1 LKTENFVEELR
12 WRGLIHDITPSTE
25 DFLLNNPTSGY
36 IGFDPTADSLHI
48 GNLVQIMTLVHFQKC
63 GHRPII
69 LIGGATGMIGDPSGK
84 SKERKFLDEE
94 TLIKNQEKIKSQ
106 FEKFLNFSGNNS
118 AKILNNITWFKKF
131 NTLEFLRKV
140 GKHISVNYMMA
151 KDSVKNR
158 LESGI
163 SFTEFTYQLIQ
174 GYDFYWLWKNEDVK
188 IQFGGSDQWGNI
200 LTGNELI
207 RRIESGESYALTTPL
222 ITKSDGGKFGKTEE
236 GNVWLD
242 ENRTSPYKFYQF
254 WINISDEDAKVFI
267 KIFTHKSQKEID
279 KLISDHEKEPH
290 LRILQNSLAE
300 EITQTVHDQ
309 EKLKIAKSTSKVL
322 FGKFQKED
330 FDLLEE
336 GVMESLS
343 TAVPCVKVRRK
354 NLKNDFKSILT
365 ENSNFEIFKSKSELV
380 RLIKNNGLSIN
391 KEKVTVDDFD
401 ISGKLKFNKYLLL
414 QKGKKNYT
422 FIIVE

>member
-1 LKTENFVEELR
+1 MKKENFVDELR

-25 DFLLNNPTSGY
+25 DFLLNNSTSGY

-94 TLIKNQEKIKSQ
+94 TLIKNQEKIRTQ

-343 TAVPCVKVRRK
+343 TAVPCVKVSRK
-354 NLKNDFKSILT
+354 NLKNDFKTILT

-391 KEKVTVDDFD
+391 KEKVTGDNFNMSD
-401 ISGKLKFNKYLLL
+401 KLKFNKYLLL

>member
-1 LKTENFVEELR
+1 MKNFVEELK

-25 DFLLNNPTSGY
+25 EYLLKNTTSGY

-63 GHRPII
+63 GHKPII

-84 SKERKFLDEE
+84 SKERKFLDEK
-94 TLIKNQEKIKSQ
+94 TLNNNQNKIRSQ
-106 FEKFLNFSGNNS
+106 FEKFLDFNGDNS
-118 AKILNNITWFKKF
+118 ASIVNNKTWFENF
-131 NTLEFLRKV
+131 NLLDFLRKV

-158 LESGI
+158 LETGI
-163 SFTEFTYQLIQ
+163 SFTEFSYQLIQ
-174 GYDFYWLWKNEDVK
+174 GYDFYWLWKNKDVK

-207 RRIESGESYALTTPL
+207 RRIDGGESFALTTPL

-242 ENRTSPYKFYQF
+242 ETKTSPYKFYQF
-254 WINISDEDAKVFI
+254 WINVSDEDAMTFI
-267 KIFTHKSQKEID
+267 KIFTQKSNDEI
-279 KLISDHEKEPH
+279 KQLISSHKKEPH
-290 LRILQNSLAE
+290 LRILQNALAE
-300 EITQTVHDQ
+300 EITETVHNE
-309 EKLKIAKSTSKVL
+309 EKLNVAKSTSEVL
-322 FGKFQKED
+322 FGKFKKED
-330 FDLLEE
+330 FDKLDES
-336 GVMESLS
+336 VMESLS
-343 TAVPCVKVRRK
+343 TAIPCVKIKRD
-354 NLKNDFKSILT
+354 NLSKDFKTLLT
-365 ENSNFEIFKSKSELV
+365 ESSNFEIFKSKSELI

-391 KEKVTVDDFD
+391 KEKISDDNYD
-401 ISGKLKFNKYLLL
+401 ILNNLKFNKYILL

>member
-1 LKTENFVEELR
+1 MKNFVEELK

-25 DFLLNNPTSGY
+25 EYLLKNTTSGY

-63 GHRPII
+63 GHKPII

-84 SKERKFLDEE
+84 SKERKFLDEK
-94 TLIKNQEKIKSQ
+94 TLNNNQNKIRSQ
-106 FEKFLNFSGNNS
+106 FEKFLDFNGDNS
-118 AKILNNITWFKKF
+118 ASIVNNKTWFENF
-131 NTLEFLRKV
+131 NLLDFLRKV

-158 LESGI
+158 LETGI
-163 SFTEFTYQLIQ
+163 SFTEFSYQLIQ
-174 GYDFYWLWKNEDVK
+174 GYDFYWLWKNKDVK

-207 RRIESGESYALTTPL
+207 RRIDGGESFALTTPL

-242 ENRTSPYKFYQF
+242 ETKTSPYKFYQF
-254 WINISDEDAKVFI
+254 WINVSDEDAMTFI
-267 KIFTHKSQKEID
+267 KIFTQKSNDEI
-279 KLISDHEKEPH
+279 KQLISSHKKEPH
-290 LRILQNSLAE
+290 LRILQNALAE
-300 EITQTVHDQ
+300 EITETVHNE
-309 EKLKIAKSTSKVL
+309 EKLNVAKSTSEVL
-322 FGKFQKED
+322 FGKFKKED
-330 FDLLEE
+330 FDKLDEN
-336 GVMESLS
+336 VMESLS
-343 TAVPCVKVRRK
+343 TAIPCVKIKRD
-354 NLKNDFKSILT
+354 NLSKDFKTLLT
-365 ENSNFEIFKSKSELV
+365 ESSNFEIFKSKSELI

-391 KEKVTVDDFD
+391 KEKISDDNYD
-401 ISGKLKFNKYLLL
+401 ILNNLKFNKYILL

>member
-1 LKTENFVEELR
+1 MKNFVEELK

-25 DFLLNNPTSGY
+25 EYLLKNTTSGY

-63 GHRPII
+63 GHKPII

-84 SKERKFLDEE
+84 SKERKFLDEK
-94 TLIKNQEKIKSQ
+94 TLNNNQNKIRSQ
-106 FEKFLNFSGNNS
+106 FEKFLDFNCDNS
-118 AKILNNITWFKKF
+118 ASIVNNKTWFENF
-131 NTLEFLRKV
+131 NLLDFLRKV

-158 LESGI
+158 LETGI
-163 SFTEFTYQLIQ
+163 SFTEFSYQLIQ
-174 GYDFYWLWKNEDVK
+174 GYDFYWLWKNKDVK

-207 RRIESGESYALTTPL
+207 RRIDGGESFALTTPL

-242 ENRTSPYKFYQF
+242 ETKTSPYKFYQF
-254 WINISDEDAKVFI
+254 WINVSDEDAMTFI
-267 KIFTHKSQKEID
+267 KIFTQKSNDEIK
-279 KLISDHEKEPH
+279 KLISSHKKEPH
-290 LRILQNSLAE
+290 LRILQNALAE
-300 EITQTVHDQ
+300 EITETVHNE
-309 EKLKIAKSTSKVL
+309 EKLNIAKSTSEVL
-322 FGKFQKED
+322 FGKFKKED
-330 FDLLEE
+330 FDKLDEN
-336 GVMESLS
+336 VMESLS
-343 TAVPCVKVRRK
+343 TAIPCVKIKRD
-354 NLKNDFKSILT
+354 NLSKDFKTLLT
-365 ENSNFEIFKSKSELV
+365 ESSNFEIFKSKSELI

-391 KEKVTVDDFD
+391 KEKISDDNYD
-401 ISGKLKFNKYLLL
+401 ILNNLKFNKYILL

>member
-1 LKTENFVEELR
+1 MKNFVGELK
-12 WRGLIHDITPSTE
+12 WRGLIHDITPKTEEYLLKNSTA
-25 DFLLNNPTSGY
+25 GY

-48 GNLVQIMTLVHFQKC
+48 GNLVQIMTLVHFQKS
-63 GHRPII
+63 GHTPII

-84 SKERKFLDEE
+84 SKERSFLDEE
-94 TLIKNQEKIKSQ
+94 TLINNQRKIKMQ

-118 AKILNNITWFKKF
+118 ASIVNNKTWFEDF
-131 NTLEFLRKV
+131 NILEFLRKV

-163 SFTEFTYQLIQ
+163 SFTEFSYQLIQ
-174 GYDFYWLWKNEDVK
+174 GYDFYWLWKNKGVR

-207 RRIESGESYALTTPL
+207 RRIDGGESFALTTPL

-242 ENRTSPYKFYQF
+242 ETKTSPYKFYQF
-254 WINISDEDAKVFI
+254 WINVSDEDAKIFI
-267 KIFTHKSQKEID
+267 KIFTQRSKEEID
-279 KLISDHEKEPH
+279 ILISDHNKEPH
-290 LRILQNSLAE
+290 LRILQNALAE
-300 EITQTVHDQ
+300 EITEIVHNK
-309 EKLKIAKSTSKVL
+309 EKLNIAKSTSNVL
-322 FGKFQKED
+322 FGKFKKDD
-330 FDLLEE
+330 FEKLEE
-336 GVMESLS
+336 NVMDSLS
-343 TAVPCVKVRRK
+343 TAVPCVKINKEDLSR
-354 NLKNDFKSILT
+354 DFKTLLT
-365 ENSNFEIFKSKSELV
+365 ETTNFEIFKSKSELI

-391 KEKVTVDDFD
+391 KEKISDDNYKLGD
-401 ISGKLKFNKYLLL
+401 NLKFNKYILL

>member
-1 LKTENFVEELR
+1 MKNFVEELK

-25 DFLLNNPTSGY
+25 EYLLKNTTSGY

-63 GHRPII
+63 GHKPII

-84 SKERKFLDEE
+84 SKERKFLDEK
-94 TLIKNQEKIKSQ
+94 TLNNNQNKIRSQ
-106 FEKFLNFSGNNS
+106 FEKFLDFTGDNS
-118 AKILNNITWFKKF
+118 ASIVNNKTWFENF
-131 NTLEFLRKV
+131 NLLDFLRKV

-158 LESGI
+158 LETGI
-163 SFTEFTYQLIQ
+163 SFTEFSYQLIQ
-174 GYDFYWLWKNEDVK
+174 GYDFYWLWKNKDVK

-207 RRIESGESYALTTPL
+207 RRIDGGESFALTTPL

-242 ENRTSPYKFYQF
+242 ETKTSPYKFYQF
-254 WINISDEDAKVFI
+254 WINVSDEDAMTFI
-267 KIFTHKSQKEID
+267 KIFTQKSNDEI
-279 KLISDHEKEPH
+279 KQLISSHKKEPH
-290 LRILQNSLAE
+290 LRILQNALAE
-300 EITQTVHDQ
+300 EITETVHNE
-309 EKLKIAKSTSKVL
+309 EKLNVAKSTSEVL
-322 FGKFQKED
+322 FGKFKKED
-330 FDLLEE
+330 FDKLNEN
-336 GVMESLS
+336 VMESLS
-343 TAVPCVKVRRK
+343 TAIPCVKIKRD
-354 NLKNDFKSILT
+354 NLSKDFKTLLT
-365 ENSNFEIFKSKSELV
+365 ESSNFEIFKSKSELI

-391 KEKVTVDDFD
+391 KEKISDDNYD
-401 ISGKLKFNKYLLL
+401 ILNNLKFNKYILL

>member
-1 LKTENFVEELR
+1 MKNFVEELK

-25 DFLLNNPTSGY
+25 EYLLKNTTSGY

-63 GHRPII
+63 GHKPII

-84 SKERKFLDEE
+84 SKERKFLDEK
-94 TLIKNQEKIKSQ
+94 TLNNNQNKIRSQ
-106 FEKFLNFSGNNS
+106 FEKFLDFTGDNS
-118 AKILNNITWFKKF
+118 ASIVNNKTWFENF
-131 NTLEFLRKV
+131 NLLDFLRKV

-158 LESGI
+158 LETGI
-163 SFTEFTYQLIQ
+163 SFTEFSYQLIQ
-174 GYDFYWLWKNEDVK
+174 GYDFYWLWKNKDVK

-207 RRIESGESYALTTPL
+207 RRIDGGESFALTTPL

-242 ENRTSPYKFYQF
+242 ETKTSPYKFYQF
-254 WINISDEDAKVFI
+254 WINVSDEDAMTFI
-267 KIFTHKSQKEID
+267 KIFTQKSNDEI
-279 KLISDHEKEPH
+279 KQLISSHKKEPH
-290 LRILQNSLAE
+290 LRILQNALAE
-300 EITQTVHDQ
+300 EITETVHNE
-309 EKLKIAKSTSKVL
+309 EKLNVAKSTSEVL
-322 FGKFQKED
+322 FGKFKKED
-330 FDLLEE
+330 FDKLDES
-336 GVMESLS
+336 VMESLS
-343 TAVPCVKVRRK
+343 TAIPCVKIKRD
-354 NLKNDFKSILT
+354 NLSKDFKTLLT
-365 ENSNFEIFKSKSELV
+365 ESSNFEIFKSKSELI

-391 KEKVTVDDFD
+391 KEKISDDNYD
-401 ISGKLKFNKYLLL
+401 ILNNLKFNKYILL

>member
-1 LKTENFVEELR
+1 MKNFVGELK
-12 WRGLIHDITPSTE
+12 WRGLIHDITPKTE
-25 DFLLNNPTSGY
+25 DYLLKNSTAGY

-63 GHRPII
+63 GHTPVI

-84 SKERKFLDEE
+84 SKERSFLDEE
-94 TLIKNQEKIKSQ
+94 ILINNQRKIKKQ

-118 AKILNNITWFKKF
+118 ASIVNNKTWFEDF
-131 NTLEFLRKV
+131 NILEFLRKV

-158 LESGI
+158 LETGI
-163 SFTEFTYQLIQ
+163 SFTEFSYQLIQ
-174 GYDFYWLWKNEDVK
+174 GYDFYWLWKNKDVR

-207 RRIESGESYALTTPL
+207 RRIDGGESFALTTPL

-242 ENRTSPYKFYQF
+242 ETKTSPYKFYQF
-254 WINISDEDAKVFI
+254 WINVSDEDAKIFI
-267 KIFTHKSQKEID
+267 KIFTQKSKEEID
-279 KLISDHEKEPH
+279 ILISDHNKEPH
-290 LRILQNSLAE
+290 LRILQNALAE
-300 EITQTVHDQ
+300 EITEIVHNK
-309 EKLKIAKSTSKVL
+309 EKLNIAKSTSNVL
-322 FGKFQKED
+322 FGKFKRDD
-330 FDLLEE
+330 FEKLEE
-336 GVMESLS
+336 NVMESLS
-343 TAVPCVKVRRK
+343 TAVPCVKINKEDLSR
-354 NLKNDFKSILT
+354 DFKTLLT
-365 ENSNFEIFKSKSELV
+365 ETTNYEIFKSKSELI

-391 KEKVTVDDFD
+391 KEKISDDNYKLSD
-401 ISGKLKFNKYLLL
+401 NLKFNKYILL

>member
-1 LKTENFVEELR
+1 MKNFVEELK

-25 DFLLNNPTSGY
+25 EFLLNNSSSGY

-63 GHRPII
+63 GHKPII

-84 SKERKFLDEE
+84 SKERKFLDEK
-94 TLIKNQEKIKSQ
+94 TLVDNQNKIRSQ
-106 FEKFLNFSGNNS
+106 FEKFLDFSGNNS
-118 AKILNNITWFKKF
+118 ASIVNNKTWFENF
-131 NTLEFLRKV
+131 NLLEFLRNI

-158 LESGI
+158 LETGI

-174 GYDFYWLWKNEDVK
+174 GYDFYWLWKNKDVK

-207 RRIESGESYALTTPL
+207 RRLEGGESYALTTPL
-222 ITKSDGGKFGKTEE
+222 ITKSDGGKFGKTED

-242 ENRTSPYKFYQF
+242 ENKTSPYKFYQF
-254 WINISDEDAKVFI
+254 WINVSDEDAKVFI
-267 KIFTHKSQKEID
+267 KIFTQKSNNEIK
-279 KLISDHEKEPH
+279 KLIINHDKEPH
-290 LRILQNSLAE
+290 LRIIQNALAE
-300 EITQTVHDQ
+300 EITEIVHDK
-309 EKLKIAKSTSKVL
+309 EKLNIAKSTSSVL
-322 FGKFQKED
+322 FGKFLKED
-330 FDLLEE
+330 FDNLEE
-336 GVMESLS
+336 KVMESLS
-343 TAVPCVKVRRK
+343 TAVPCVIIKRD
-354 NLKNDFKSILT
+354 NLLNDFKTILT
-365 ENSNFEIFKSKSELV
+365 ESTNFEIFKSKSELV
-380 RLIKNNGLSIN
+380 RMIKNNGLSIN
-391 KEKVTVDDFD
+391 KDKINNEDYI
-401 ISGKLKFNKYLLL
+401 ISDNLKFNKYLLL

>member
-1 LKTENFVEELR
+1 MKNFVEELK

-25 DFLLNNPTSGY
+25 EFLLNNSSSGY

-63 GHRPII
+63 GHKPII

-84 SKERKFLDEE
+84 SKERKFLDEK
-94 TLIKNQEKIKSQ
+94 TLINNQNKIRSQ
-106 FEKFLNFSGNNS
+106 FEKFLDFSGNNS
-118 AKILNNITWFKKF
+118 ASIVNNKTWFENF
-131 NTLEFLRKV
+131 NLLEFLRNV

-158 LESGI
+158 LETGI

-174 GYDFYWLWKNEDVK
+174 GYDFYWLWKNKDVK

-207 RRIESGESYALTTPL
+207 RRLEGGESYALTTPL
-222 ITKSDGGKFGKTEE
+222 ITKSDGGKFGKTED

-242 ENRTSPYKFYQF
+242 ENKTSPYKFYQF
-254 WINISDEDAKVFI
+254 WINVSDEDAKVFI
-267 KIFTHKSQKEID
+267 KIFTQKSNNEIK
-279 KLISDHEKEPH
+279 KLIINHDKEPH
-290 LRILQNSLAE
+290 LRIIQNALAE
-300 EITQTVHDQ
+300 EITEIVHDK
-309 EKLKIAKSTSKVL
+309 EKLNIAKSTSSVL
-322 FGKFQKED
+322 FGKFLKED
-330 FDLLEE
+330 FDNLDEK
-336 GVMESLS
+336 VMESLS
-343 TAVPCVKVRRK
+343 TAVPCVTISSD
-354 NLKNDFKSILT
+354 NLLNDFKTILT
-365 ENSNFEIFKSKSELV
+365 ESTNFEIFKSKSELV
-380 RLIKNNGLSIN
+380 RMIKNNGLSIN
-391 KEKVTVDDFD
+391 KDKINNEDYI
-401 ISGKLKFNKYLLL
+401 ISDNLKFNKYLLL

>member
-1 LKTENFVEELR
+1 MKNFVGELK
-12 WRGLIHDITPSTE
+12 WRGLIHDITPKTE
-25 DFLLNNPTSGY
+25 DYLLKNSTAGY

-63 GHRPII
+63 GHTPII

-84 SKERKFLDEE
+84 SKERSFLDEE
-94 TLIKNQEKIKSQ
+94 ILINNQRKIKKQ

-118 AKILNNITWFKKF
+118 ASIVNNKTWFEDF
-131 NTLEFLRKV
+131 NILEFLRKV
-140 GKHISVNYMMA
+140 GKHVSVNYMMA

-158 LESGI
+158 LETGI
-163 SFTEFTYQLIQ
+163 SFTEFSYQLIQ
-174 GYDFYWLWKNEDVK
+174 GYDFYWLWKNKDVR

-207 RRIESGESYALTTPL
+207 RRIDGGESFALTTPL

-242 ENRTSPYKFYQF
+242 ETKTSPYKFYQF
-254 WINISDEDAKVFI
+254 WINVSDEDAKIFI
-267 KIFTHKSQKEID
+267 KIFTQKNKEEID
-279 KLISDHEKEPH
+279 ILISDHNKEPH
-290 LRILQNSLAE
+290 LRILQNALAE
-300 EITQTVHDQ
+300 EITEIVHNK
-309 EKLKIAKSTSKVL
+309 EKLNIAKSTSNVL
-322 FGKFQKED
+322 FGKFKKDD
-330 FDLLEE
+330 FEKLEE
-336 GVMESLS
+336 NVMDSLS
-343 TAVPCVKVRRK
+343 TAVPCVKINKEDLSR
-354 NLKNDFKSILT
+354 DFKTLLT
-365 ENSNFEIFKSKSELV
+365 ETTNFEIFKSKSELI

-391 KEKVTVDDFD
+391 KEKISDDNYKLSD
-401 ISGKLKFNKYLLL
+401 NLKFDKYILL

>member
-1 LKTENFVEELR
+1 MKNFVGELK
-12 WRGLIHDITPSTE
+12 WRGLIHDITPKTE
-25 DFLLNNPTSGY
+25 DYLLKNSTAGY

-63 GHRPII
+63 GHTPII

-84 SKERKFLDEE
+84 SKERSFLDEE
-94 TLIKNQEKIKSQ
+94 ILINNQRKIKKQ

-118 AKILNNITWFKKF
+118 ASIVNNKTWFEDF
-131 NTLEFLRKV
+131 NILEFLRKV

-158 LESGI
+158 LETGI
-163 SFTEFTYQLIQ
+163 SFTEFSYQLIQ
-174 GYDFYWLWKNEDVK
+174 GYDFYWLWKNKDVR

-207 RRIESGESYALTTPL
+207 RRIDGGESFALTTPL

-242 ENRTSPYKFYQF
+242 ETKTSPYKFYQF
-254 WINISDEDAKVFI
+254 WINVSDEDAKIFI
-267 KIFTHKSQKEID
+267 KIFTQKSKEEID
-279 KLISDHEKEPH
+279 ILISDHNKEPH
-290 LRILQNSLAE
+290 LRILQNALAE
-300 EITQTVHDQ
+300 EITEIVHNK
-309 EKLKIAKSTSKVL
+309 EKLNIAKSTSNVL
-322 FGKFQKED
+322 FGKFKKDD
-330 FDLLEE
+330 FEKLEE
-336 GVMESLS
+336 NVMDSLS
-343 TAVPCVKVRRK
+343 TAVPCVKINKEDLSR
-354 NLKNDFKSILT
+354 DFKTLLT
-365 ENSNFEIFKSKSELV
+365 ETTNFEIFKSKSELI

-391 KEKVTVDDFD
+391 KEKISDDNYKLSD
-401 ISGKLKFNKYLLL
+401 NLKFNKYILL

>member
-1 LKTENFVEELR
+1 MKNFVEELK

-25 DFLLNNPTSGY
+25 EYLLKNTTSGY

-63 GHRPII
+63 GHKPII

-84 SKERKFLDEE
+84 SKERKFLDEK
-94 TLIKNQEKIKSQ
+94 TLNNNQNKIRSQ
-106 FEKFLNFSGNNS
+106 FEKFLDFTGDNS
-118 AKILNNITWFKKF
+118 ASIVNNKTWFENF
-131 NTLEFLRKV
+131 NLLDFLRKV

-158 LESGI
+158 LETGI
-163 SFTEFTYQLIQ
+163 SFTEFSYQLIQ
-174 GYDFYWLWKNEDVK
+174 GYDFYWLWKNKDVK

-207 RRIESGESYALTTPL
+207 RRIDGGESFALTTPL

-242 ENRTSPYKFYQF
+242 ETKTSPYKFYQF
-254 WINISDEDAKVFI
+254 WINVSDEDAMTFI
-267 KIFTHKSQKEID
+267 KIFTQKSNDEI
-279 KLISDHEKEPH
+279 KQLISSHKKEPH
-290 LRILQNSLAE
+290 LRILQNALAE
-300 EITQTVHDQ
+300 EITETVHNE
-309 EKLKIAKSTSKVL
+309 EKLNIAKSTSEVL
-322 FGKFQKED
+322 FGRFKKED
-330 FDLLEE
+330 FDKLDEN
-336 GVMESLS
+336 VMESLS
-343 TAVPCVKVRRK
+343 TAIPCVKIKRD
-354 NLKNDFKSILT
+354 NLSKDFKTLLT
-365 ENSNFEIFKSKSELV
+365 ESSNFEIFKSKSELI

-391 KEKVTVDDFD
+391 KEKISDDNYD
-401 ISGKLKFNKYLLL
+401 ILNNLKFNKYILL

>member
-1 LKTENFVEELR
+1 MKNFVGELK
-12 WRGLIHDITPSTE
+12 WRGLIHDITPKTE
-25 DFLLNNPTSGY
+25 DYLLKNSTAGY

-63 GHRPII
+63 GHTPII

-84 SKERKFLDEE
+84 SKERSFLDEE
-94 TLIKNQEKIKSQ
+94 ILINNQRKIKKQ

-118 AKILNNITWFKKF
+118 ASIVNNKTWFEDF
-131 NTLEFLRKV
+131 NILEFLRKV

-158 LESGI
+158 LETGI
-163 SFTEFTYQLIQ
+163 SFTEFSYQLIQ
-174 GYDFYWLWKNEDVK
+174 GYDFYWLWKNKDVR

-207 RRIESGESYALTTPL
+207 RRIDGGESFALTTPL

-242 ENRTSPYKFYQF
+242 ETKTSPYKFYQF
-254 WINISDEDAKVFI
+254 WINVSDEDAKIFI
-267 KIFTHKSQKEID
+267 KIFTQKNKEKID
-279 KLISDHEKEPH
+279 ILISDHNKEPH
-290 LRILQNSLAE
+290 LRILQNALAE
-300 EITQTVHDQ
+300 EITEIVHNK
-309 EKLKIAKSTSKVL
+309 EKLNIAKSTSNVL
-322 FGKFQKED
+322 FGKFKKDD
-330 FDLLEE
+330 FEKLEE
-336 GVMESLS
+336 NVMDSLS
-343 TAVPCVKVRRK
+343 TAVPCVKINKEDLSR
-354 NLKNDFKSILT
+354 DFKTLLT
-365 ENSNFEIFKSKSELV
+365 ETTNFEIFKSKSELI

-391 KEKVTVDDFD
+391 KEKISDDNYKLSD
-401 ISGKLKFNKYLLL
+401 NLKFNKYILL

>member
-1 LKTENFVEELR
+1 MKNFVEELK

-25 DFLLNNPTSGY
+25 EYLLKNTTSGY

-63 GHRPII
+63 GHKPII

-84 SKERKFLDEE
+84 SKERKFLDEK
-94 TLIKNQEKIKSQ
+94 TLNNNQNKIRSQ
-106 FEKFLNFSGNNS
+106 FEKFLDFTGDNS
-118 AKILNNITWFKKF
+118 ASIVNNKTWFENF
-131 NTLEFLRKV
+131 NLLDFLRKV

-158 LESGI
+158 LETGI
-163 SFTEFTYQLIQ
+163 SFTEFSYQLIQ
-174 GYDFYWLWKNEDVK
+174 GYDFYWLWKNKDVK

-207 RRIESGESYALTTPL
+207 RRIDGGESFALTTPL

-242 ENRTSPYKFYQF
+242 ETKTSPYKFYQF
-254 WINISDEDAKVFI
+254 WINVSDEDAMTFI
-267 KIFTHKSQKEID
+267 KIFTQKSNDEI
-279 KLISDHEKEPH
+279 KQLISYHKKEPH
-290 LRILQNSLAE
+290 LRILQNALAE
-300 EITQTVHDQ
+300 EITETVHNE
-309 EKLKIAKSTSKVL
+309 EKLNIAKSTSEVL
-322 FGKFQKED
+322 FGKFKKED
-330 FDLLEE
+330 FDKLDEN
-336 GVMESLS
+336 VMESLS
-343 TAVPCVKVRRK
+343 TAIPCVKIKRD
-354 NLKNDFKSILT
+354 NLSKDFKTLLT
-365 ENSNFEIFKSKSELV
+365 ESSNFEIFKSKSELI

-391 KEKVTVDDFD
+391 KEKISDDNYD
-401 ISGKLKFNKYLLL
+401 ILNNLKFNKYILL

>member
-1 LKTENFVEELR
+1 MKNFVGELK
-12 WRGLIHDITPSTE
+12 WRGLIHNITPKTE
-25 DFLLNNPTSGY
+25 DYLLKNSTAGY

-63 GHRPII
+63 GHTPII

-84 SKERKFLDEE
+84 SKERSFLDEE
-94 TLIKNQEKIKSQ
+94 ILINNQRKIKEQ

-118 AKILNNITWFKKF
+118 ASIVNNKTWFEDF
-131 NTLEFLRKV
+131 NVLDFLRKV

-158 LESGI
+158 LETGI
-163 SFTEFTYQLIQ
+163 SFTEFCYQLIQ
-174 GYDFYWLWKNEDVK
+174 GYDFYWLWKNKDVR

-207 RRIESGESYALTTPL
+207 RRINGGESFALTTPL

-242 ENRTSPYKFYQF
+242 ERKTSPYKFYQF
-254 WINISDEDAKVFI
+254 WINVSDEDAKIFI
-267 KIFTHKSQKEID
+267 KIFTQKSKEEID
-279 KLISDHEKEPH
+279 ILISDHNKEPH
-290 LRILQNSLAE
+290 LRILQNALAE
-300 EITQTVHDQ
+300 EITEVVHNK
-309 EKLKIAKSTSKVL
+309 EKLNIAKSTSNVL
-322 FGKFQKED
+322 FGKFKRDD
-330 FDLLEE
+330 FEKLEE
-336 GVMESLS
+336 NVMESLS
-343 TAVPCVKVRRK
+343 TAVPCVKINK
-354 NLKNDFKSILT
+354 EDLSKDFKTLLT
-365 ENSNFEIFKSKSELV
+365 ETTNYEIFKSKSELI

-391 KEKVTVDDFD
+391 KEKISDDNYKL
-401 ISGKLKFNKYLLL
+401 SNNLKFNKYILL

>member
-1 LKTENFVEELR
+1 MKNFVGELK
-12 WRGLIHDITPSTE
+12 WRGLIHDITPKTE
-25 DFLLNNPTSGY
+25 DYLLKNSTAGY

-63 GHRPII
+63 GHTPII

-84 SKERKFLDEE
+84 SKERSFLDEE
-94 TLIKNQEKIKSQ
+94 ILINNQRKIKEQ

-118 AKILNNITWFKKF
+118 ASIVNNKTWFEGF
-131 NTLEFLRKV
+131 NILEFLRKV

-158 LESGI
+158 LETGI
-163 SFTEFTYQLIQ
+163 SFTEFSYQLIQ
-174 GYDFYWLWKNEDVK
+174 GYDFYWLWKNKGVR

-207 RRIESGESYALTTPL
+207 RRIDGGESFALTTPL

-242 ENRTSPYKFYQF
+242 ERKTSPYKFYQF
-254 WINISDEDAKVFI
+254 WINVSDEDAKIFI
-267 KIFTHKSQKEID
+267 KIFTQKSKEEID
-279 KLISDHEKEPH
+279 ILISNHNKEPH
-290 LRILQNSLAE
+290 LRILQNALAE
-300 EITQTVHDQ
+300 EITETVHNK
-309 EKLKIAKSTSKVL
+309 EKLNIAKSTSNVL
-322 FGKFQKED
+322 FGKFKKDD
-330 FDLLEE
+330 FEKLEE
-336 GVMESLS
+336 NVMKSLS
-343 TAVPCVKVRRK
+343 TAVPCVKVNKEDLSR
-354 NLKNDFKSILT
+354 DFKTLLT
-365 ENSNFEIFKSKSELV
+365 ETTNYQIFKSKSELI

-391 KEKVTVDDFD
+391 KEKISDDNYKLSD
-401 ISGKLKFNKYLLL
+401 NLKFNKYILL

>member
-1 LKTENFVEELR
+1 MKNFVGELK
-12 WRGLIHDITPSTE
+12 WRGLIHDITPKTE
-25 DFLLNNPTSGY
+25 DYLLKNSTAGY

-63 GHRPII
+63 GHTPII

-84 SKERKFLDEE
+84 SKERSFLDEDI
-94 TLIKNQEKIKSQ
+94 LINNQRKIKKQ

-118 AKILNNITWFKKF
+118 ASIVNNKTWFEDF
-131 NTLEFLRKV
+131 NILEFLRKV

-158 LESGI
+158 LETGI
-163 SFTEFTYQLIQ
+163 SFTEFSYQLIQ
-174 GYDFYWLWKNEDVK
+174 GYDFYWLWKNKDVR

-207 RRIESGESYALTTPL
+207 RRIDGGESFALTTPL

-242 ENRTSPYKFYQF
+242 ETKTSPYKFYQF
-254 WINISDEDAKVFI
+254 WINVSDEDAKIFI
-267 KIFTHKSQKEID
+267 KIFTQKNKEEID
-279 KLISDHEKEPH
+279 ILISDHNKEPH
-290 LRILQNSLAE
+290 LRILQNALAE
-300 EITQTVHDQ
+300 EITEIVHNK
-309 EKLKIAKSTSKVL
+309 EKLNIAKSTSNVL
-322 FGKFQKED
+322 FGKFKKDD
-330 FDLLEE
+330 FEKLEE
-336 GVMESLS
+336 NVMDSLS
-343 TAVPCVKVRRK
+343 TAVPCVKINKEDLSR
-354 NLKNDFKSILT
+354 DFKTLLT
-365 ENSNFEIFKSKSELV
+365 ETTNFEIFKSKSELI

-391 KEKVTVDDFD
+391 KEKVSDDNYKLSD
-401 ISGKLKFNKYLLL
+401 NLKFNKYILL

>member
-1 LKTENFVEELR
+1 MKNFVGELK
-12 WRGLIHDITPSTE
+12 WRGLIHDITPKTE
-25 DFLLNNPTSGY
+25 DYLLKNSTAGY

-63 GHRPII
+63 GHTPII

-84 SKERKFLDEE
+84 SKERSFLDEE
-94 TLIKNQEKIKSQ
+94 ILINNQRKIKKQ

-118 AKILNNITWFKKF
+118 ASIVNNKTWFEDF
-131 NTLEFLRKV
+131 NILEFLRKV

-158 LESGI
+158 LETGI
-163 SFTEFTYQLIQ
+163 SFTEFSYQLIQ
-174 GYDFYWLWKNEDVK
+174 GYDFYWLWKNKDVR

-207 RRIESGESYALTTPL
+207 RRIDGGESFALTTPL

-242 ENRTSPYKFYQF
+242 ETKTSPYKFYQF
-254 WINISDEDAKVFI
+254 WINVSDEDAKIFI
-267 KIFTHKSQKEID
+267 KIFTQKSKEEID
-279 KLISDHEKEPH
+279 ILISDHNKEPH
-290 LRILQNSLAE
+290 LRILQNALAE
-300 EITQTVHDQ
+300 EITEIVHNK
-309 EKLKIAKSTSKVL
+309 EKLNIAKSTSNVL
-322 FGKFQKED
+322 FGKFKKDD
-330 FDLLEE
+330 FEKLEE
-336 GVMESLS
+336 NVMDSLS
-343 TAVPCVKVRRK
+343 TAVPCVKINKEDLSR
-354 NLKNDFKSILT
+354 DFKTLLT
-365 ENSNFEIFKSKSELV
+365 ESTNFEIFKSKSELI

-391 KEKVTVDDFD
+391 KEKISDDNYKLSD
-401 ISGKLKFNKYLLL
+401 NLKFNKYILL

>member
-1 LKTENFVEELR
+1 MKTENFVEELR

-25 DFLLNNPTSGY
+25 DFLLNNSTSGY

-106 FEKFLNFSGNNS
+106 FEKFLSFSGNNS

-242 ENRTSPYKFYQF
+242 EKKTSPYKFYQF

-279 KLISDHEKEPH
+279 KLILDHEKEPH

-300 EITQTVHDQ
+300 EITETVHDK
-309 EKLKIAKSTSKVL
+309 EKLRIAKSTSKVL

-343 TAVPCVKVRRK
+343 TAVPCVKVSRN

-391 KEKVTVDDFD
+391 KEKVTGDNFD
-401 ISGKLKFNKYLLL
+401 MSDKLKFNKYLLL

>member
-1 LKTENFVEELR
+1 MKNFVGELK
-12 WRGLIHDITPSTE
+12 WRGLIHDITPKTE
-25 DFLLNNPTSGY
+25 DYLLKNSTAGY

-63 GHRPII
+63 GHTPII

-84 SKERKFLDEE
+84 SKERSFLDEE
-94 TLIKNQEKIKSQ
+94 ILINNQSKIKKQ

-118 AKILNNITWFKKF
+118 ASIVNNKTWFEDF
-131 NTLEFLRKV
+131 NILEFLRKV

-158 LESGI
+158 LETGI
-163 SFTEFTYQLIQ
+163 SFTEFSYQLIQ
-174 GYDFYWLWKNEDVK
+174 GYDFYWLWKNKDVR

-207 RRIESGESYALTTPL
+207 RRIDGGESFALTTPL

-242 ENRTSPYKFYQF
+242 ETKTSPYKFYQF
-254 WINISDEDAKVFI
+254 WINVSDEDAKIFI
-267 KIFTHKSQKEID
+267 KIFTQKSKEEID
-279 KLISDHEKEPH
+279 ILISDHNKEPH
-290 LRILQNSLAE
+290 LRILQNALAE
-300 EITQTVHDQ
+300 EITEIVHNK
-309 EKLKIAKSTSKVL
+309 EKLNIAKSTSNVL
-322 FGKFQKED
+322 FGKFKKDD
-330 FDLLEE
+330 FEKLDEN
-336 GVMESLS
+336 VMDSLS
-343 TAVPCVKVRRK
+343 TAVPCVKINKEDLSR
-354 NLKNDFKSILT
+354 DFKTLLT
-365 ENSNFEIFKSKSELV
+365 ETTNFEIFKSKSELI

-391 KEKVTVDDFD
+391 KEKISDDNYKLSD
-401 ISGKLKFNKYLLL
+401 NLKFNKYILL

>member
-1 LKTENFVEELR
+1 MKNFVGELK
-12 WRGLIHDITPSTE
+12 WRGLIHDITPKTE
-25 DFLLNNPTSGY
+25 DYLLKNSTAGY

-63 GHRPII
+63 GHTPII

-84 SKERKFLDEE
+84 SKERSFLDEE
-94 TLIKNQEKIKSQ
+94 ILINNQRKIKKQ

-118 AKILNNITWFKKF
+118 ASIVNNKTWFEDF
-131 NTLEFLRKV
+131 NILEFLRKV

-158 LESGI
+158 LETGI
-163 SFTEFTYQLIQ
+163 SFTEFSYQLIQ
-174 GYDFYWLWKNEDVK
+174 GYDFYWLWKNKDVR

-207 RRIESGESYALTTPL
+207 RRIDGGESFALTTPL

-242 ENRTSPYKFYQF
+242 ETKTSPYKFYQF
-254 WINISDEDAKVFI
+254 WINVSDEDAKTFI
-267 KIFTHKSQKEID
+267 KIFTQKSKEEID
-279 KLISDHEKEPH
+279 ILISDHNKEPH
-290 LRILQNSLAE
+290 LRILQNALAE
-300 EITQTVHDQ
+300 EITEIVHNK
-309 EKLKIAKSTSKVL
+309 EKLNIAKSTSNVL
-322 FGKFQKED
+322 FGKFKKDD
-330 FDLLEE
+330 FEKLEE
-336 GVMESLS
+336 NVMDSLS
-343 TAVPCVKVRRK
+343 TAVPCVKINKEDLSR
-354 NLKNDFKSILT
+354 DFKTLLT
-365 ENSNFEIFKSKSELV
+365 ETTNFEIFKSKSELI

-391 KEKVTVDDFD
+391 KEKISDDNYKLSD
-401 ISGKLKFNKYLLL
+401 NLKFNKYILL

>member
-1 LKTENFVEELR
+1 MKNFVGELK
-12 WRGLIHDITPSTE
+12 WRGLIHDITPKTE
-25 DFLLNNPTSGY
+25 DYLLKNSTAGY

-63 GHRPII
+63 GHTPII

-84 SKERKFLDEE
+84 SKERSFLDEE
-94 TLIKNQEKIKSQ
+94 TLINNQRKIKKQ

-118 AKILNNITWFKKF
+118 ASIVNNKTWFKDF
-131 NTLEFLRKV
+131 NILDFLRKV
-140 GKHISVNYMMA
+140 GKHISLNYMTA

-158 LESGI
+158 LETGI
-163 SFTEFTYQLIQ
+163 SFTEFCYQLIQ
-174 GYDFYWLWKNEDVK
+174 GYDFYWLWKNKDVR

-207 RRIESGESYALTTPL
+207 RRIDGGESFALTTPL

-242 ENRTSPYKFYQF
+242 ETKTSPYKFYQF
-254 WINISDEDAKVFI
+254 WINVSDEDAKIFI
-267 KIFTHKSQKEID
+267 KIFTQKSKEEID
-279 KLISDHEKEPH
+279 ILISDHNKEPH
-290 LRILQNSLAE
+290 LRILQNVLAE
-300 EITQTVHDQ
+300 EITEVVHNKV
-309 EKLKIAKSTSKVL
+309 KLNIAKSTSNVL
-322 FGKFQKED
+322 FGKFKKDD
-330 FDLLEE
+330 FEKLEE
-336 GVMESLS
+336 NVMESLS
-343 TAVPCVKVRRK
+343 TAVPCVKINKEDLSR
-354 NLKNDFKSILT
+354 DFKTLLT
-365 ENSNFEIFKSKSELV
+365 ETTNYEIFKSKSELI

-391 KEKVTVDDFD
+391 KEKISDDNYKLSD
-401 ISGKLKFNKYLLL
+401 NLKFNKYILL

>member
-1 LKTENFVEELR
+1 MKNFVGELK
-12 WRGLIHDITPSTE
+12 WRGLIHDITPKTE
-25 DFLLNNPTSGY
+25 DYLLKNSTAGY

-63 GHRPII
+63 GHKPII

-84 SKERKFLDEE
+84 SKERSFLDEE
-94 TLIKNQEKIKSQ
+94 TLINNQRKIKEQ
-106 FEKFLNFSGNNS
+106 FEKFLNFSGKNS
-118 AKILNNITWFKKF
+118 ASIVNNKTWFEDF
-131 NTLEFLRKV
+131 NILEFLRKV

-158 LESGI
+158 LETGI
-163 SFTEFTYQLIQ
+163 SFTEFSYQLIQ
-174 GYDFYWLWKNEDVK
+174 GYDFYWLWKNKDVR

-207 RRIESGESYALTTPL
+207 RRIDGGESFALTTPL

-242 ENRTSPYKFYQF
+242 ERKTSPYKFYQF
-254 WINISDEDAKVFI
+254 WINVSDEDAKIFI
-267 KIFTHKSQKEID
+267 KIFTQKSKEEID
-279 KLISDHEKEPH
+279 ILISNHNKEPH
-290 LRILQNSLAE
+290 LRILQNALAE
-300 EITQTVHDQ
+300 EITETVHNK
-309 EKLKIAKSTSKVL
+309 EKLNIAKSTSNVL
-322 FGKFQKED
+322 FGKFKKDD
-330 FDLLEE
+330 FEKLEE
-336 GVMESLS
+336 NVMKSLS
-343 TAVPCVKVRRK
+343 TAVPCVKINKEDLSR
-354 NLKNDFKSILT
+354 DFKTLLT
-365 ENSNFEIFKSKSELV
+365 ETTNYQIFKSKSELI

-391 KEKVTVDDFD
+391 KEKISDDNYKLGD
-401 ISGKLKFNKYLLL
+401 NLKFNKYILL